1 MLQEYTQEMVGNIQ
15 SKKKLLN
22 QITLN
27 TTIMFGQIT
36 NKKGENLYIL
46 TSVSTNDIKPYIT
59 VNTWAKCK
67 ETLESMTT
75 EVNNDRFLVQLIH
88 KEVNDEFGKAEAS
101 VRCNKKGWGS
111 DFFKYI
117 TIDPLYTKS
126 WE

>member
-1 MLQEYTQEMVGNIQ
+1 
-15 SKKKLLN
+15 
-22 QITLN
+22 
-27 TTIMFGQIT
+27 MFGQIT

-59 VNTWAKCK
+59 IDTWAKCK
-67 ETLESMTT
+67 ETLESMTK
-75 EVNNDRFLVQLIH
+75 EVNVNRFITQLIH
-88 KEVNDEFGKAEAS
+88 KEVNEEFHTAEAS

-117 TIDPLYTKS
+117 TIEPLYTQS